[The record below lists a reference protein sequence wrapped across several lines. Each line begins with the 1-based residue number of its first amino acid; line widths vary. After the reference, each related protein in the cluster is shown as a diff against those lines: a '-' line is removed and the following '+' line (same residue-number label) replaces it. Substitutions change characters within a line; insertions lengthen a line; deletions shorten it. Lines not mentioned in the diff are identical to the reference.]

1 VKKKKKK
8 KKTALQL
15 VHPGNFYQQPCWV
28 DIWRHSCSDHQLTFW
43 SRMNENSASVLIS
56 YLEADGFVSRLE
68 DCDSARLQVH
78 STYYSGL
85 KFYRI
90 RHKNRL
96 PRVNNQQIQST
107 RNFIAKIQKIWMSMR
122 ILRTFTTG
130 QLQICSDVGNDI
142 VHSLVL
148 QLRLLS
154 YVRLIHWYDSD
165 LDGNEH
171 IYQLIRD
178 TGVKA
183 PFLCANG
190 ILYDL
195 NTRCIYFTD

>member
-1 VKKKKKK
+1 
-8 KKTALQL
+8 
-15 VHPGNFYQQPCWV
+15 
-28 DIWRHSCSDHQLTFW
+28 
-43 SRMNENSASVLIS
+43 
-56 YLEADGFVSRLE
+56 
-68 DCDSARLQVH
+68 
-78 STYYSGL
+78 
-85 KFYRI
+85 
-90 RHKNRL
+90 
-96 PRVNNQQIQST
+96 
-107 RNFIAKIQKIWMSMR
+107 MR

-142 VHSLVL
+142 VHSVVL